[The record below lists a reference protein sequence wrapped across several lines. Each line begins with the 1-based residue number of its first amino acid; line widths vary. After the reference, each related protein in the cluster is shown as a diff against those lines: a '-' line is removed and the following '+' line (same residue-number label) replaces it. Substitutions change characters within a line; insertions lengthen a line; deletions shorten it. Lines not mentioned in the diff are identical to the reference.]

1 MILQPSHFTP
11 KNLKDLQTTLDI
23 ARGLRAT
30 SLSTALVAQIENG
43 LTVKGY
49 GDDDVSAVGRAIREM
64 SGLVKAGFKKTISI
78 I

>member
-49 GDDDVSAVGRAIREM
+49 GDDDVSAVGREIREM